1 MANDAGCGAR
11 ARVRLRPLRMSV
23 LGPLLTLIVC
33 AYALWRGGPCERSA
47 GWLVLAVQVVQLVVQ
62 MFARSSVWPVVWADL
77 VMSAGMLALSV
88 RYRAAWTLVAIAL
101 ASGLLIVHSLLLEDG
116 ATTTPLYDGLVNG
129 FNLALLATLVTAVVF
144 SARRRRTAMAP
155 A

>member
-1 MANDAGCGAR
+1 
-11 ARVRLRPLRMSV
+11 
-23 LGPLLTLIVC
+23 
-33 AYALWRGGPCERSA
+33 
-47 GWLVLAVQVVQLVVQ
+47 

-77 VMSAGMLALSV
+77 VMSAGMLALAV